1 MEEKVVSK
9 TFCDCCCGE
18 KTTVNTE
25 DGACHVELNASV
37 VANEGCNCCGRT
49 RTRDEK
55 ELRALKNRLSR
66 IEGQI
71 RGISGMIDSDAY
83 CVDILTQVSAV
94 QAAISSFA
102 SELLTQHIKGCVVND
117 IKNDKPETA
126 EELVKIVE
134 KLMR

>member
-1 MEEKVVSK
+1 MNEMKSGCEC
-9 TFCDCCCGE
+9 CD
-18 KTTVNTE
+18 
-25 DGACHVELNASV
+25 
-37 VANEGCNCCGRT
+37 RT
-49 RTRDEK
+49 RVRDEG

-102 SELLTQHIKGCVVND
+102 TELLSQHIKGCVVND
-117 IKNDKPETA
+117 IKNDKIETA
-126 EELVKIVE
+126 DELAKIVE

>member
-1 MEEKVVSK
+1 MENKEINSSA
-9 TFCDCCCGE
+9 TCACCE
-18 KTTVNTE
+18 RRRV
-25 DGACHVELNASV
+25 
-37 VANEGCNCCGRT
+37 
-49 RTRDEK
+49 RDEA

-83 CVDILTQVSAV
+83 CIDILTQVSAV

-102 SELLTQHIKGCVVND
+102 SELLSQHIKGCVVND
-117 IKNDKPETA
+117 IQNGSTESA

>member
-1 MEEKVVSK
+1 MEEKVVATPS
-9 TFCDCCCGE
+9 TGYCCG
-18 KTTVNTE
+18 KN
-25 DGACHVELNASV
+25 ELTSLADASG
-37 VANEGCNCCGRT
+37 ECCGRT
-49 RTRDEK
+49 RMREEK

-71 RGISGMIDSDAY
+71 RGISGMVDSDAY

-102 SELLTQHIKGCVVND
+102 SELLSQHIRGCVVND

-126 EELVKIVE
+126 EELAKIVE

>member
-1 MEEKVVSK
+1 MEKKIALCPKCECQVDEKPSYPAANS
-9 TFCDCCCGE
+9 CDY
-18 KTTVNTE
+18 
-25 DGACHVELNASV
+25 
-37 VANEGCNCCGRT
+37 CGRT

-71 RGISGMIDSDAY
+71 RGISGMLDSDAY

-102 SELLTQHIKGCVVND
+102 TELLTQHIKGCVVND
-117 IKNDKPETA
+117 IKNDRPETA
-126 EELVKIVE
+126 EELAKIVE

>member
-1 MEEKVVSK
+1 MEEKIVASIEGENSTPVK
-9 TFCDCCCGE
+9 EKNAATACCGCSE
-18 KTTVNTE
+18 
-25 DGACHVELNASV
+25 
-37 VANEGCNCCGRT
+37 RT
-49 RTRDEK
+49 RMRDEK

-71 RGISGMIDSDAY
+71 RGISGMVDSDAY

-102 SELLTQHIKGCVVND
+102 SELLSQHIKGCVVND
-117 IKNDKPETA
+117 IKNDKPQTVN
-126 EELVKIVE
+126 ELVKIVE

>member
-1 MEEKVVSK
+1 MENVKEIKVCEHCVSGK
-9 TFCDCCCGE
+9 PDSAE
-18 KTTVNTE
+18 
-25 DGACHVELNASV
+25 
-37 VANEGCNCCGRT
+37 CCGRT
-49 RTRDEK
+49 RARDEK

-102 SELLTQHIKGCVVND
+102 TELLSQHIKGCVVND
-117 IKNDKPETA
+117 VKAGRTESAD
-126 EELVKIVE
+126 ELAKIVE

>member
-1 MEEKVVSK
+1 MEEMLVS
-9 TFCDCCCGE
+9 TPLCECCGE
-18 KTTVNTE
+18 GKTTAAVTQE
-25 DGACHVELNASV
+25 KCE
-37 VANEGCNCCGRT
+37 CCGRT

-71 RGISGMIDSDAY
+71 RGIRGMVDSDAY

-102 SELLTQHIKGCVVND
+102 SELLTQHIKGCVVED

-126 EELVKIVE
+126 EELAKIVE

>member
-1 MEEKVVSK
+1 M
-9 TFCDCCCGE
+9 
-18 KTTVNTE
+18 
-25 DGACHVELNASV
+25 
-37 VANEGCNCCGRT
+37 
-49 RTRDEK
+49 
-55 ELRALKNRLSR
+55 
-66 IEGQI
+66 
-71 RGISGMIDSDAY
+71 
-83 CVDILTQVSAV
+83 DILTQVSAV